1 MPKVSIIVPCNNIEP
16 WLGLCMD
23 NLVGQTLDDI
33 EILCID
39 DKSTD
44 DTLKLLKQY
53 AKKDERIKIIS
64 HKKNM
69 GVAAARNDGLRIAT
83 GQYIGF
89 VDPDDF
95 VDKDF
100 YEKLYN
106 KAIETE
112 ADVVKGGVVI
122 VDLQTGKKTVK
133 KDKIKHVSEFSEE
146 FWSAIYRRDFLEHN
160 DIKFNKNLIIGED
173 TLFLTEVCLK
183 VEKISF
189 VTDTYYN
196 YFYQRPGSLD
206 SRVLSHRQA
215 ESIYESVLMRLQLLD
230 KSSLHKKDLD
240 SFFDRHIMS
249 QIIYNIFKNFEQEI
263 DRRKLFEMLVMIH
276 KKYGM
281 KKVLVHRFRK
291 ARFNFI
297 RKEDYRSFVNF
308 SSKRFYLF
316 NFLPIVLIE
325 YRGKK
330 TYIKLFD
337 IIPIIKIK

>member
-83 GQYIGF
+83 GQYICF

-106 KAIETE
+106 KAIETS
-112 ADVVKGGVVI
+112 VI
-122 VDLQTGKKTVK
+122 P
-133 KDKIKHVSEFSEE
+133 
-146 FWSAIYRRDFLEHN
+146 N
-160 DIKFNKNLIIGED
+160 
-173 TLFLTEVCLK
+173 
-183 VEKISF
+183 
-189 VTDTYYN
+189 
-196 YFYQRPGSLD
+196 
-206 SRVLSHRQA
+206 
-215 ESIYESVLMRLQLLD
+215 RL
-230 KSSLHKKDLD
+230 
-240 SFFDRHIMS
+240 
-249 QIIYNIFKNFEQEI
+249 
-263 DRRKLFEMLVMIH
+263 
-276 KKYGM
+276 
-281 KKVLVHRFRK
+281 
-291 ARFNFI
+291 
-297 RKEDYRSFVNF
+297 
-308 SSKRFYLF
+308 
-316 NFLPIVLIE
+316 
-325 YRGKK
+325 
-330 TYIKLFD
+330 
-337 IIPIIKIK
+337 